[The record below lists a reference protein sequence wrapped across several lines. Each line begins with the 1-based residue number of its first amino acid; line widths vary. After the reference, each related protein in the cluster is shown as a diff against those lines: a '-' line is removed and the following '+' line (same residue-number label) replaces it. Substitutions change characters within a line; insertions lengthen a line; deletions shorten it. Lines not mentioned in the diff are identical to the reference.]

1 MIKPLN
7 ELRRVD
13 ERAQRFTPF
22 GLGLDRMLT
31 PESAAEYQQSVVAQ
45 FELAPAV
52 AEGTRRSFDRLR
64 AIYAY
69 GVLCYDI
76 YTLVNDHALL
86 VLEQALRDR
95 FIDFYEGTATFLDL
109 STNEEIPVPAER
121 FEQVHEFITKQR
133 RRRRNVRLR
142 VDDGPLTV
150 DFNGTLSGLRKWARE
165 AGLLRG
171 QRNRGVERAIATL
184 RNFVAHPTAPRTLAP
199 VSAARTLSDLAEIIN
214 HLWGVSTPGGR
225 LYPSPVPREIVVV
238 AWDGARSSQV
248 FLADQLGDGQD
259 PTGDGWRCILVR
271 ATFKP
276 GTYPCDPDLCHFDSR
291 YETTQLPTD
300 YLWGPGS
307 ITEAANWYAEHR
319 PQPDTSDH
327 LDRLFAVR
335 YDMGRLYR
343 PMRPSVAAS
352 AAADRSGRWDL
363 VRADFP
369 QDALLHVHNKIGR
382 LGCSEIGEC
391 PNCHAQTLAA
401 GDFDE
406 LLPLLDAE
414 RAQTA
419 QGSVDFH
426 LPEAYPRWQPL
437 EFFHRN
443 DAVLDGVGGEL
454 GTRDDTKR
462 PKQVL

>member
-1 MIKPLN
+1 MLSGSLRPGVIMIKPLN

-31 PESAAEYQQSVVAQ
+31 PESAAEYQQTVVAQ

-64 AIYAY
+64 TIYAY

-86 VLEQALRDR
+86 VIEQALRDR
-95 FIDFYEGTATFLDL
+95 FIDFHEGTATFLDL

-121 FEQVHEFITKQR
+121 FEQVHEFIMKQR
-133 RRRRNVRLR
+133 RRRRSVRLR
-142 VDDGPLTV
+142 VGDGPLTV

-184 RNFVAHPTAPRTLAP
+184 RNFVAHPTAAKTLMP
-199 VSAARTLSDLAEIIN
+199 VDAARTLSDLAEIIN

-238 AWDGARSSQV
+238 AWDDTRSSQL
-248 FLADQLGDGQD
+248 FLADQLGDGEG
-259 PTGDGWRCILVR
+259 PTGDAWQCVLVR

-276 GTYPCDPDLCHFDSR
+276 GTFPCDEGLWHFDSH
-291 YETTQLPTD
+291 YEATQLPTD
-300 YLWGPGS
+300 FLWGPGS
-307 ITEAANWYAEHR
+307 FTEAATWYAEHR

-343 PMRPSVAAS
+343 PMRPSVAATS
-352 AAADRSGRWDL
+352 AAAELSGRWHL
-363 VRADFP
+363 VRADYP
-369 QDALLHVHNKIGR
+369 QDALLHVHNRIGR
-382 LGCSEIGEC
+382 LGCSDIGEC
-391 PNCHAQTLAA
+391 PSCHAETLGA
-401 GDFDE
+401 GTFDE
-406 LLPLLDAE
+406 LLPLLGAE
-414 RAQTA
+414 GVPAKESTA
-419 QGSVDFH
+419 DFH
-426 LPEAYPRWQPL
+426 VPEAYPRWQALAAPPQ
-437 EFFHRN
+437 
-443 DAVLDGVGGEL
+443 G
-454 GTRDDTKR
+454 
-462 PKQVL
+462 